1 MRRSGVM
8 KTAQA
13 VQILALEA
21 EDDFEAAKKKYRKL
35 MGQFHPDS
43 AGAEEPEYVRQEYV
57 RRSQEINEA
66 YRVIR
71 EVWES
76 GEWERLRSLCLE
88 MTEGPVSG
96 RSGLNTSGMWNS
108 GKNAADVQQRTHPGT
123 HIRMAK

>member
-43 AGAEEPEYVRQEYV
+43 AGAEEPEHVRQEYV

-71 EVWES
+71 EVWRAANGS
-76 GEWERLRSLCLE
+76 GCGAYVW
-88 MTEGPVSG
+88 
-96 RSGLNTSGMWNS
+96 
-108 GKNAADVQQRTHPGT
+108 K
-123 HIRMAK
+123 

>member
-1 MRRSGVM
+1 MRHSGVM

-43 AGAEEPEYVRQEYV
+43 ACAEEPEHVRQEYV

-76 GEWERLRSLCLE
+76 GEWERLRSVCLE
-88 MTEGPVSG
+88 MTEDTVSG
-96 RSGLNTSGMWNS
+96 RSQS
-108 GKNAADVQQRTHPGT
+108 NA
-123 HIRMAK
+123 

>member
-1 MRRSGVM
+1 M
-8 KTAQA
+8 KAAQA
-13 VQILALEA
+13 VRILALAA

-43 AGAEEPEYVRQEYV
+43 AGAEEPEHVRQEYV

-76 GEWERLRSLCLE
+76 GEWEWLRSVCLE
-88 MTEGPVSG
+88 MTEDSVSG
-96 RSGLNTSGMWNS
+96 RSGSNASGMW
-108 GKNAADVQQRTHPGT
+108 AEP
-123 HIRMAK
+123 